1 MDGFGSYGLPAG
13 SWASMMGITDPMSF
27 WGAGAG
33 ITPPAM
39 KPWPGAFPGVP
50 GTTGPYGGPR
60 YSGRGVT
67 LRALQGTWAGANGT
81 LLMVEGSRFMLYLD
95 EQLAGIGT
103 LRIARQSLFVQDA
116 VSRQSRTY
124 RLALRGNLMIWTERG
139 GRTQAFRLIAR

>member
-1 MDGFGSYGLPAG
+1 
-13 SWASMMGITDPMSF
+13 MMGITDPMSF

-33 ITPPAM
+33 FTPPANT
-39 KPWPGAFPGVP
+39 PWPGAFSGMP

-60 YSGRGVT
+60 YGGRGVT

-81 LLMVEGSRFMLYLD
+81 LLMVDGKRFMLYLD

-103 LRIARQSLFVQDA
+103 LRIVRQSLFVQDA

-124 RLALRGNLMIWTERG
+124 GLALRDNLMIWTERG
-139 GRTQAFRLIAR
+139 GRTQAFRRIAR